1 MNSAALHAIGM
12 TSSTCPVTRAKSPNV
27 ARNFGA
33 NLSISYNQRSAD
45 YGCDTTAIVFG
56 GRVFFVLNGNH
67 AVALCALAEEQGV
80 PGCVEYFAQR
90 IAQAN
95 GNSEHL
101 MATGL
106 IGDPFGLMQTALD
119 VIGSD
124 GVDRIAAAVRALAAS
139 TSNREH

>member
-12 TSSTCPVTRAKSPNV
+12 TSSTCPVTRGKSSNV
-27 ARNFGA
+27 ARIFGA

-45 YGCDTTAIVFG
+45 YGCDTTAIVFA

-80 PGCVEYFAQR
+80 PGCVEYFVKH
-90 IAQAN
+90 IGQAN
-95 GNSEHL
+95 RFSDHL

-106 IGDPFGLMQTALD
+106 VGDPFGLVPTALD

-139 TSNREH
+139 ASNREH